1 MQLYYYSLSD
11 VGNVRSHNEDFL
23 FSGRVKGDGYLF
35 IVADGMG
42 GHSSGEVASYKAV
55 AGFVKAMRKG
65 IGKNVPEAMR
75 RIILTINDDL
85 IHEGKRSAK
94 DKGMGTTLSALY
106 IKGDKGYFAHVGDSR
121 IYRYSNSGDGGDKG
135 TMVQLT
141 EDHSLV
147 GRLLKDGFINAE
159 EAQNHPKRNVLY
171 QSVGLKKGIEVQ
183 AMGPFIVRDGQ
194 KFLLCSDGLNTE
206 LRDSEIKEFLALKSP
221 RRIVEGLI
229 TEAKQ
234 RIASDN
240 ITVIAVS
247 TEIGGTDEMTRPVD
261 TVKVPVPTKVKMKL
275 KRKRKRVLVLI
286 LLGIVLALLAAMV
299 YLLVKNTQGVTPPDT
314 IDQRSKSEA
323 SGQ

>member
-65 IGKNVPEAMR
+65 VGKNVPEAMR
-75 RIILTINDDL
+75 RIVLNINDDL
-85 IHEGKRSAK
+85 MHEGKKFAK

-121 IYRYSNSGDGGDKG
+121 IYRYSNSGDSGA
-135 TMVQLT
+135 MVQLT

-147 GRLLKDGFINAE
+147 GRLLKDGFISAE
-159 EAQNHPKRNVLY
+159 EAQTHPKRNVLY

-183 AMGPFIVRDGQ
+183 AMGPFNIREGQ
-194 KFLLCSDGLNTE
+194 KFLLCSDGLNSE
-206 LRDSEIKEFLALKSP
+206 LRDVEIEESLALKSP
-221 RRIVEGLI
+221 RQIVESLME
-229 TEAKQ
+229 EAKL
-234 RIASDN
+234 RTASDN

-247 TEIGGTDEMTRPVD
+247 TETGDTDEMTQPVD
-261 TVKVPVPTKVKMKL
+261 TVKVPVPIKVKMKL
-275 KRKRKRVLVLI
+275 KRKRKRVLVLV
-286 LLGIVLALLAAMV
+286 LLGIIVALLAAMV
-299 YLLVKNTQGVTPPDT
+299 YLLVKNAQGTTPPGSIELST
-314 IDQRSKSEA
+314 KTET

>member
-65 IGKNVPEAMR
+65 IGKNVPDAMR

-106 IKGDKGYFAHVGDSR
+106 IKGDRGYFAHVGDSR
-121 IYRYSNSGDGGDKG
+121 IYRYSNSGDGNN

-183 AMGPFIVRDGQ
+183 AMGPFIIREGQ

-206 LRDSEIKEFLALKSP
+206 LRDSEIKEYLALKSP
-221 RRIVEGLI
+221 RQIVEGLVM
-229 TEAKQ
+229 EAKQ
-234 RIASDN
+234 RTASDN

-247 TEIGGTDEMTRPVD
+247 TETGETDEMTRPVD
-261 TVKVPVPTKVKMKL
+261 TVKVPVPIKVRLKL
-275 KRKRKRVLVLI
+275 KRKRKRVLVLV
-286 LLGIVLALLAAMV
+286 LLGIILVLLAAMV
-299 YLLVKNTQGVTPPDT
+299 YFLVKNTPGVTPPDT
-314 IDQRSKSEA
+314 IDLESKSET

>member
-11 VGNVRSHNEDFL
+11 VGNVRAHNEDFL

-65 IGKNVPEAMR
+65 VGRNITDAMR
-75 RIILTINDDL
+75 RIVLEINDDL

-94 DKGMGTTLSALY
+94 EKGMGTTLSALY

-121 IYRYSNSGDGGDKG
+121 IYRYSNPGTGGS
-135 TMVQLT
+135 MVQLT

-159 EAQNHPKRNVLY
+159 EAQTHPKRNVLY

-183 AMGPFIVRDGQ
+183 TMGPFDIRKGQ
-194 KFLLCSDGLNTE
+194 KFLLCSDGLNSE
-206 LRDSEIKEFLALKSP
+206 LRDFEIEEYLELESP

-229 TEAKQ
+229 DEAKQ
-234 RIASDN
+234 RTASDN

-247 TEIGGTDEMTRPVD
+247 TDIGDADEMTQPVD
-261 TVKVPVPTKVKMKL
+261 TVKIPVPIKVKMKL
-275 KRKRKRVLVLI
+275 RRKKKKTLVLI
-286 LLGIVLALLAAMV
+286 LVGVIVALLAVMI
-299 YLLVKNTQGVTPPDT
+299 YLLVKNAQGTTPPNSMAPGT
-314 IDQRSKSEA
+314 KTETSRQ
-323 SGQ
+323 

>member
-121 IYRYSNSGDGGDKG
+121 IYRYSNSGDGN

-183 AMGPFIVRDGQ
+183 AMGPFNIREGQ
-194 KFLLCSDGLNTE
+194 KFLLCSDGLNSE
-206 LRDSEIKEFLALKSP
+206 LRDFEIKEFLALKSP

-234 RIASDN
+234 RTASDN

-247 TEIGGTDEMTRPVD
+247 TEIGETDEMTQPVD

-275 KRKRKRVLVLI
+275 KRKRRKALVLVL
-286 LLGIVLALLAAMV
+286 LGIILALLAAMV
-299 YLLVKNTQGVTPPDT
+299 YLLVTNTQAVTPPDM
-314 IDQRSKSEA
+314 IDLKTKSES